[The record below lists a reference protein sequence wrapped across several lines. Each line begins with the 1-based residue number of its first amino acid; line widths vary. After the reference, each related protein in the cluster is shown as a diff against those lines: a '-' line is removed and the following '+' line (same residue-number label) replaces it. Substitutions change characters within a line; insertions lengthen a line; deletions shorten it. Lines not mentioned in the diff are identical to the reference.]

1 MTDSLNKEQE
11 QEKTIGE
18 FKTSRNYTNFVSSFR
33 GVKVRLLR
41 KEATFDASD
50 VYGMLEGV
58 KLKLTICD
66 ENTVNLEEVSDTD
79 LTDTE
84 MRKRILD
91 DIDSYETIMYSQKS
105 VIRDIKF
112 SDMNGD
118 PCYLG
123 VEYKT
128 PFERMRDLT
137 SDTSVSSKAK
147 SILDSIFGDEDSSN
161 TDTETETDTEVESS
175 VKDEISA
182 DESNS
187 DSKSVEE
194 SESMT
199 MLREKIEREKK
210 EKKADIINRIEDI
223 TNDINMYKTQK
234 KSADAKLDE
243 LSGQLSILNS
253 RLDSMDIL
261 PEPNGYVFFVSEEK
275 KSDVGI
281 TEENREIADKI
292 ADMIGLKKDVLFD
305 RLTGGHY
312 EISLAHQD
320 DINAESEISMELIN
334 KIKTLDPIGKFS
346 INKGKLVYK
355 GELTWHKIVDRML
368 RLGFTQDEEFDR
380 ISGSNSYKE
389 NQVKE

>member
-1 MTDSLNKEQE
+1 MTEPLNKENE
-11 QEKTIGE
+11 KEKTIGE
-18 FKTSRNYTNFVSSFR
+18 FKTSRNYTNFVSSLR
-33 GVKVRLLR
+33 GAKVRLLR

-66 ENTVNLEEVSDTD
+66 ESTVNLEEVSDTD
-79 LTDTE
+79 LTDSE

-137 SDTSVSSKAK
+137 SDTGVSSKAK
-147 SILDSIFGDEDSSN
+147 SILDSIFGDEGSSN
-161 TDTETETDTEVESS
+161 TETETDTELESS
-175 VKDEISA
+175 GKDENPV
-182 DESNS
+182 DESDS

-305 RLTGGHY
+305 RLTGGYY

-320 DINAESEISMELIN
+320 DINAEAEVSMELIN
-334 KIKTLDPIGKFS
+334 KIKTLDPIGEFS

-355 GELTWHKIVDRML
+355 GELSWHKIVDRML

>member
-1 MTDSLNKEQE
+1 MTEPLNKEQE
-11 QEKTIGE
+11 QEKKIGE
-18 FKTSRNYTNFVSSFR
+18 FKTKRNYTNFVSSLR
-33 GVKVRLLR
+33 GAKVRLLR
-41 KEATFDASD
+41 KEATFNASD

-66 ENTVNLEEVSDTD
+66 ENTVNIEEVSDTD
-79 LTDTE
+79 LTDSG

-137 SDTSVSSKAK
+137 SDTGVSSKAK
-147 SILDSIFGDEDSSN
+147 SILDSIFNDDDNSN
-161 TDTETETDTEVESS
+161 TDTKPDTS
-175 VKDEISA
+175 DECKVF
-182 DESNS
+182 DEESNG
-187 DSKSVEE
+187 DSENVGE
-194 SESMT
+194 SESMI
-199 MLREKIEREKK
+199 MLKEKIEREKK

-281 TEENREIADKI
+281 TQENREIADKI
-292 ADMIGLKKDVLFD
+292 ADMIGLKKDALFD
-305 RLTGGHY
+305 RLTGGYY
-312 EISLAHQD
+312 EISLAHQK
-320 DINAESEISMELIN
+320 DINADAEISMDLIN
-334 KIKTLDPIGKFS
+334 KIKTIDPIGEFS
-346 INKGKLVYK
+346 INKGKLVYN
-355 GELTWHKIVDRML
+355 GELSWHKIVDRMI
-368 RLGFTQDEEFDR
+368 RLGFVQDEEFDR